1 MDRTSADIT
10 GPGAEDTRSAA
21 VTDLPNAMYDEL
33 RRLAR
38 GFLSRQP
45 ADHTL
50 QPTALVHEAYLRLF
64 NKEGFGRHSR
74 IHFIGLAARAM
85 RFVLIDHA
93 RRRAALTR
101 GGGAKRVPLDDTV
114 ASYEARAID
123 LIALDEAIENLG
135 AIEPRM
141 GRMIE
146 LRFFGGL
153 TLEETAAALEV
164 SSKTVRRDWAVA
176 RAWLHGVLNR
186 GGDES

>member
-1 MDRTSADIT
+1 MQLGDA
-10 GPGAEDTRSAA
+10 
-21 VTDLPNAMYDEL
+21 
-33 RRLAR
+33 
-38 GFLSRQP
+38 
-45 ADHTL
+45 
-50 QPTALVHEAYLRLF
+50 
-64 NKEGFGRHSR
+64 
-74 IHFIGLAARAM
+74 
-85 RFVLIDHA
+85 
-93 RRRAALTR
+93 
-101 GGGAKRVPLDDTV
+101 V

-186 GGDES
+186 GGDGS